1 MKYDVLYGFEGY
13 LKQKYCANTAK
24 KYYQE
29 VKKIFEDMQFDSLGE
44 IDTKMVGHK
53 IRLIHQ
59 QGRFSAAKQ
68 GLIALH
74 DYDRSFILPDEK
86 VWEDAPKFN
95 RCKSRGQ
102 EIHVD
107 KNFRTINQISD
118 KKLKLGYRLMLIS
131 GLRVSEVAGLEKE
144 DILIRE
150 DGGIGLHIRNGK
162 GGKTGDVVCMKDGYV
177 AEYLAEL
184 LDSTDPGRKVFY
196 AASTMEKEAAN
207 LGMECHDLRRIYSK
221 HRLREL
227 IEEEA
232 MSKGKA
238 HQIVQK
244 ELRHE
249 NGKTTDLYLYGR
261 KFV

>member
-1 MKYDVLYGFEGY
+1 MKYDALYGFQEY
-13 LKQKYCANTAK
+13 LKQRYCANTAK

-29 VKKIFEDMQFDSLGE
+29 VKNLFEDLQFDSLNE
-44 IDTKMVGHK
+44 IDHKIVEHK
-53 IRLIHQ
+53 IRLIRQ
-59 QGRFSAAKQ
+59 QSRFSAAKQ
-68 GLIALH
+68 GLMALH
-74 DYDRSFILPDEK
+74 DYDHSFALPDNE
-86 VWEDAPKFN
+86 VWKEAPKFN
-95 RCKSRGQ
+95 RCKSRGM

-107 KNFRTINQISD
+107 RNFRTINQISD
-118 KKLKLGYRLMLIS
+118 KRLKLGYRLMLIS
-131 GLRVSEVAGLEKE
+131 GLRVSEVADLEPG
-144 DILIRE
+144 DIRIRD
-150 DGGIGLHIRNGK
+150 DGVIDLHIRNGK
-162 GGKTGDVVCMKDGYV
+162 GGKTGNVECMKDGYV
-177 AEYLAEL
+177 RKHLREL
-184 LDSTDPGRKVFY
+184 LDTIEPGQKVFY
-196 AASTMEKEAAN
+196 SAGTMEKQATN

-249 NGKTTDLYLYGR
+249 SGKTTDLYLYGR